1 MASAGAGS
9 PFFAGV
15 LSRVGLL
22 SCVSPLV
29 TALIVGILQGVV
41 EWLPISSQ
49 GSLILIMVLLLGLE
63 AADALV
69 LSVYIHL
76 GTGLAAL
83 IYFGGDIRRALRSS
97 HEPGR
102 RLLRFLA
109 VDTLVTGLVGLPLFL
124 SARVASIYGEA
135 LLGLTGL
142 ALISTGVAE
151 RQARRRGRRTAE
163 TLNLREGLLLGMV
176 QGLSAIPGV
185 SRSGVTT
192 SALFFRGFSG
202 EEAFRISFLMSIPAV
217 FAAALGLTVV
227 EGSPPFRPSFLVA
240 LAASFLSAFLS
251 IDLLLRVARKIRF
264 WSLCMVLG
272 VVALLSLIPYLL

>member
-1 MASAGAGS
+1 
-9 PFFAGV
+9 
-15 LSRVGLL
+15 
-22 SCVSPLV
+22 VSPLV

-49 GSLILIMVLLLGLE
+49 GSLVLIMVLLLGLE

-83 IYFGGDIRRALRSS
+83 TYFRGDIRRALRPGY
-97 HEPGR
+97 EPGH

-109 VDTLVTGLVGLPLFL
+109 ASTLVTGLVGLPLFL
-124 SARVASIYGEA
+124 SARVVSIYGEA
-135 LLGLTGL
+135 ILGLTGL
-142 ALISTGVAE
+142 ALISTGVIE

-163 TLNLREGLLLGMV
+163 TLNLREGLLLGLL
-176 QGLSAIPGV
+176 QGLSAVPGV

-192 SALFFRGFSG
+192 SALLFRGFSS

-217 FAAALGLTVV
+217 FAAALGLAVI

-251 IDLLLRVARKIRF
+251 IDLLLRVARKVRF
-264 WSLCMVLG
+264 WSLCMALG
-272 VVALLSLIPYLL
+272 VVALLPLIPYLL